1 MYSGC
6 MSLELLSLFLFFC
19 EVELHSVVQVSLN
32 PALASPLRS
41 VLEILYVA
49 QERLIVFKK
58 EMEENYMLFCY
69 VKSVSRVLV

>member
-1 MYSGC
+1 MYSGR
-6 MSLELLSLFLFFC
+6 MSLELLSFSLFFC

-58 EMEENYMLFCY
+58 EMEENYMLFCC
-69 VKSVSRVLV
+69 VKSVSRILV